1 MFVLVVD
8 DDPIARMTHLALL
21 AKLPELK
28 AAGAGCVAEARHEV
42 QKRQPDAVLL
52 DMQLPDG
59 NGLEVMSILD
69 EQCGYGVRGPVAR
82 VLIVS
87 AQLEPERP
95 ALLPNPRLHKLAKP
109 VQLRELLAY
118 FRNAPP
124 ASESLSPFAI
134 SDYVQLACTGVHSVR
149 LRCSGPGGS
158 GEIRIVDG
166 QLWSARDAQ
175 GSGAPAF
182 HRLTAAGSRVQ
193 AIPGGDE
200 RPPRDLITDWKSL
213 LLQSAGPALTVS
225 L

>member
-28 AAGAGCVAEARHEV
+28 AAGAGCVAEARREV

-59 NGLEVMSILD
+59 NGLEVMSLLD
-69 EQCGYGVRGPVAR
+69 EQCGYGTHGPVAR

-87 AQLEPERP
+87 AQLEPEKP
-95 ALLPNPRLHKLAKP
+95 AGWQNPRLHKLAKP

-118 FRNAPP
+118 FRPAPA
-124 ASESLSPFAI
+124 ASEPLSPFVI
-134 SDYVQLACTGVHSVR
+134 GDYIQLACAGAYSVR
-149 LRCSGPGGS
+149 LQCSGPGGS

-166 QLWSARDAQ
+166 QLWSAHDAH
-175 GSGAPAF
+175 GSGDPAF
-182 HRLTAAGSRVQ
+182 HRLTRSGSRVQ
-193 AIPGGDE
+193 VITEGDE
-200 RPPRDLITDWKSL
+200 RPPRDLLTDWESL
-213 LLQSAGPALTVS
+213 LLQSVRPALTGS